1 MQIMF
6 NNTNKQA
13 KNTATN
19 NAVQAFLDA
28 GGTVK
33 RRKSNVPELKGV
45 PANYFTSADAPK
57 LVEQL
62 DSWEVALAKLTTVLD
77 GSIKVVWN
85 DGRVASSVEELY
97 GL

>member
-1 MQIMF
+1 MF
-6 NNTNKQA
+6 TNTNKQA

-33 RRKSNVPELKGV
+33 RRKSNVPERKGV

-62 DSWEVALAKLTTVLD
+62 DSWEVALAKLTMVLD

-85 DGRVASSVEELY
+85 DGRVASSVAEMY